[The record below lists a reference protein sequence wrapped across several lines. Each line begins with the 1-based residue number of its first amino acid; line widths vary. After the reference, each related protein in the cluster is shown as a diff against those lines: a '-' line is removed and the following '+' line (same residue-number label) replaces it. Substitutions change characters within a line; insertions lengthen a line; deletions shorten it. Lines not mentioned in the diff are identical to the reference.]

1 MHITKIIITVLV
13 VLLLVAGLVALRL
26 AVHSSRARR
35 SAGARGR
42 KAGTAAAKG
51 AESTEGSV
59 RRRRR
64 RLG

>member
-1 MHITKIIITVLV
+1 MHIAKIIITVLV

-35 SAGARGR
+35 STGTGGR
-42 KAGTAAAKG
+42 KAGATAAR
-51 AESTEGSV
+51 GSMP
-59 RRRRR
+59 RRRR